1 MSYEEGVKQYKRE
14 HIKHCKRE
22 VVKHCKKHDIANF
35 LYNDMREYCIQ
46 EGIKFMDNINVE
58 DILYFL

>member
-1 MSYEEGVKQYKRE
+1 MSYEEDVKQYKRE
-14 HIKHCKRE
+14 YKRQAI
-22 VVKHCKKHDIANF
+22 KHCKKHDVANF
-35 LYNDMREYCIQ
+35 LYNDMKEYCIQ